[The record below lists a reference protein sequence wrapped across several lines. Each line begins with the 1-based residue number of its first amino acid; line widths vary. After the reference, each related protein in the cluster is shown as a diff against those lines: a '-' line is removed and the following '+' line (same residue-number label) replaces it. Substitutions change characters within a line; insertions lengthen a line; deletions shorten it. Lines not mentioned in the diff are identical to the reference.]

1 MRIAGTECA
10 ETDFWNR
17 LSMQKVR
24 IRILPPRHTPEK
36 HGAPSILGSLARER
50 GNMAVHS
57 GGRVIV
63 RLAMAGL
70 LAYGYASSANAELLL
85 LDGATIGLQSES
97 GENKIDRPASGRDRL
112 PSLTVLAEADK
123 AIPSE
128 TKAKPAASASQPF
141 LTLPPG
147 AKLPSDSVC
156 AAKVRRTGWEPRPQN
171 AAANQTR
178 GRPGAAIDGADPS
191 FNKRYGTRVEGNFVG
206 TTDEIIQWAACKW
219 GFSEDITRA
228 RAMQESHWRQS
239 QLGDKT
245 DNPAACATI
254 AQAAPCWQSYGILQV
269 KGTVHEDTYPAARD
283 STAYNVDYA
292 LAWLRACY
300 EGAFSD
306 WMGNGYRAGDEW
318 GCVGAWYSGNWYD
331 SGARKYIDGVKRH
344 LANRAWT
351 QAEF

>member
-1 MRIAGTECA
+1 LPSGCA
-10 ETDFWNR
+10 
-17 LSMQKVR
+17 SQ
-24 IRILPPRHTPEK
+24 K
-36 HGAPSILGSLARER
+36 HGEPSIS
-50 GNMAVHS
+50 GNLTHKRAFRPAHP
-57 GGRVIV
+57 GRRAIV

-70 LAYGYASSANAELLL
+70 LAFGCASSVKAELLR
-85 LDGATIGLQSES
+85 LDSASAGPQTEASENGKERLAAGL
-97 GENKIDRPASGRDRL
+97 DRS
-112 PSLTVLAEADK
+112 PSFTVVAEADK
-123 AIPSE
+123 AIS
-128 TKAKPAASASQPF
+128 TGNTAQPAGSSSQRF

-171 AAANQTR
+171 TAANQTR

-245 DNPAACATI
+245 DNPAACTTI